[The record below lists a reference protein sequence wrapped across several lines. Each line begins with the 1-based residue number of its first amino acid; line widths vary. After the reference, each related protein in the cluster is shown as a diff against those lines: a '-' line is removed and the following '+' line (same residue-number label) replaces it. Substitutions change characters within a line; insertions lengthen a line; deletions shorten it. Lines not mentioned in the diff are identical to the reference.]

1 MINLVNLKEQEEK
14 PKAIIMAGG
23 AGVGKTFVTDKFKKI
38 AEDNGWVVLNPD
50 QYARNPDPE
59 QRLSLAAAASKINKE
74 VDSLAKSKD
83 KPNII
88 WDTTANN
95 PSKVKE
101 LQDAG
106 YDVLMIMV
114 YAHPSVA
121 FEQNFAR
128 ASKEGEDSLPPY
140 VILKTWASSYNDPHI
155 ENYQKMFGDNFIIID
170 NTSKPG
176 TDNAKIDKFNKA
188 ALQGGKS
195 LEKHIGD
202 IIKSNPKY
210 YSSTQM
216 VSKPANLSKDQQADF
231 NSKVQ
236 ELGLKLEEDDKEA
249 MEKLYQKYFEKN
261 NEVMPLKKVGRKNGM
276 EEVYKSYMSKKVK
289 KDAEKDRVYSD
300 ISSTIKN
307 VGKSFLSIDDAT
319 TKAIKHIGS
328 KKINELTQFLVD
340 GILNESVE
348 QITALFGGGFKP
360 PTKGH
365 LDVVL
370 NGLKQNPEI
379 NNLKII
385 VGGGVRDGITQD
397 QSARIWELYSDIG
410 LIPVETDVIKASPFS
425 YYKEYLRSNPDDKT
439 YVFIGSRPD
448 DEKDQIDVA
457 QRSKFVK
464 NYSDNVIPVEVATTG
479 GISGTEARKLFKT
492 DLESFKDMLPE
503 KLTVGDVKRIID
515 ILNNK
520 SMDSTANPTFN
531 RTEPL
536 TPKKENIDTK
546 SQAKHKGKSSPF
558 GSAYEPV
565 NEVTLIRGKDFG
577 KDKLKEITPIIFL
590 SHDNFKENEIKKLKK
605 DLDSD
610 PSISSRYVGIV
621 VDLNKLK
628 TDKGKIDFNKLIKVG
643 NSIVNDI
650 KNQLKNKFSKLD
662 PVVYVGYNPK
672 KSQIKDIL
680 GNKFIVLNRLD
691 AGPIVVNSMLQFR
704 ASADEMAA
712 AMARNPNFGRAFTK
726 VKLNE
731 NATYSSKID
740 YKQQIKDLTKHMIK
754 KGMNILPLPRVIFK
768 HSDVENASQFL
779 GKTAYYDPN
788 NMAVVL
794 YTEGRHPKDIVRSFA
809 HEMIHH
815 IQNLEDRLGGI
826 NTTNTMEDDNLN
838 DIEREAYTKGN
849 MTFRNWTDNK
859 DGEEVTSLNEIG
871 DASSKVFSWRK
882 TKGMDPK
889 PFKEITDE
897 NVDGIQAEN
906 IYEFETDLGTEYVV
920 NFETEYDP
928 DYQELDVEINFTTL
942 TKRGNIDT
950 EMTSTNKGE
959 QYAVMA
965 TISDIMVNWINEW
978 DKYFHISQVWI
989 EPKVEEDEKEEM
1001 SVFSQRGR
1009 LYKIYL
1015 DKQLSRLNKSYEVE
1029 QKPNAF
1035 KMVPKFENSFYI
1047 DETIKNKDPFGLNQ
1061 FARELIQDNPFQP
1074 VKEDV
1079 KSLAPQEEDVIFNK
1093 NCGCD
1098 KT

>member
-492 DLESFKDMLPE
+492 DLEGFKNMLPE

-546 SQAKHKGKSSPF
+546 SQAKHKGKSAPF
-558 GSAYEPV
+558 GSAYEP
-565 NEVTLIRGKDFG
+565 
-577 KDKLKEITPIIFL
+577 
-590 SHDNFKENEIKKLKK
+590 
-605 DLDSD
+605 
-610 PSISSRYVGIV
+610 
-621 VDLNKLK
+621 
-628 TDKGKIDFNKLIKVG
+628 
-643 NSIVNDI
+643 
-650 KNQLKNKFSKLD
+650 
-662 PVVYVGYNPK
+662 
-672 KSQIKDIL
+672 
-680 GNKFIVLNRLD
+680 
-691 AGPIVVNSMLQFR
+691 
-704 ASADEMAA
+704 
-712 AMARNPNFGRAFTK
+712 
-726 VKLNE
+726 LNE
-731 NATYSSKID
+731 NATYSNHID
-740 YKQQIKDLTKHMIK
+740 YKQQIKDLTKHMLD
-754 KGMNILPLPRVIFK
+754 KGMNILPLPKVIFK
-768 HSDVENASQFL
+768 HGDQENASQFL

-871 DASSKVFSWRK
+871 DASSKVFSYK
-882 TKGMDPK
+882 KIQPGIDAK

-897 NVDGIQAEN
+897 DDRVDNIEAEN
-906 IYEFETDLGTEYVV
+906 VYEFETDLGTKYVV
-920 NFETEYDP
+920 NFEIEYDP
-928 DYQELDVEINFTTL
+928 DYQELEVGIDFTTL

-950 EMTSTNKGE
+950 EMKSTNKGE

-965 TISDIMVNWINEW
+965 TISDIMINWINEW
-978 DKYFHISQVWI
+978 DKYFYISQVWI
-989 EPKVEEDEKEEM
+989 EPKVDADEDVEM
-1001 SVFSQRGR
+1001 SVFSKRGR

-1015 DKQLSRLNKSYEVE
+1015 DKQLSRLDKNYEVQ

-1035 KMVPKFENSFYI
+1035 KIVPKFKNLK
-1047 DETIKNKDPFGLNQ
+1047 ETKKQKDPFGLNQ

-1079 KSLAPQEEDVIFNK
+1079 KSLAPQENDVIFNK

>member
-1 MINLVNLKEQEEK
+1 MMGLVNLREQEEK

-176 TDNAKIDKFNKA
+176 TDNSKIDAFNKA
-188 ALQGGKS
+188 AQQGGKA
-195 LEKHIGD
+195 LEKHIED

-289 KDAEKDRVYSD
+289 KDAEKSKVYND

-307 VGKSFLSIDDAT
+307 VGKSFSSIDDAT
-319 TKAIKHIGS
+319 SKAIAHIGQ
-328 KKINELTQFLVD
+328 KKLNELTQFIVD
-340 GILNESVE
+340 SILNESVE

-397 QSARIWELYSDIG
+397 QSARIWELYNDIG

-439 YVFIGSRPD
+439 YVFIGSREG

-464 NYSDNVIPVEVATTG
+464 NYSDNVIPVEVSTG
-479 GISGTEARKLFKT
+479 GNISGTEARKLFKT

-515 ILNNK
+515 ILNGK
-520 SMDSTANPTFN
+520 PADSTVNPTFN

-546 SQAKHKGKSSPF
+546 SQAKHKGKSAPF

-565 NEVTLIRGKDFG
+565 NE
-577 KDKLKEITPIIFL
+577 
-590 SHDNFKENEIKKLKK
+590 
-605 DLDSD
+605 
-610 PSISSRYVGIV
+610 
-621 VDLNKLK
+621 
-628 TDKGKIDFNKLIKVG
+628 
-643 NSIVNDI
+643 
-650 KNQLKNKFSKLD
+650 
-662 PVVYVGYNPK
+662 
-672 KSQIKDIL
+672 
-680 GNKFIVLNRLD
+680 
-691 AGPIVVNSMLQFR
+691 
-704 ASADEMAA
+704 
-712 AMARNPNFGRAFTK
+712 
-726 VKLNE
+726 
-731 NATYSSKID
+731 NATYSNNIN
-740 YKQQIKDLTKHMIK
+740 YKKYIKELTTHMLNQ
-754 KGMNILPLPRVIFK
+754 GMKLTPLPKVIFK
-768 HSDVENASQFL
+768 NGDKENAGNFF
-779 GKTAYYDPN
+779 GKTAYYQPDT
-788 NMAVVL
+788 MEIVL

-815 IQNLEDRLGGI
+815 IQNLEGRLEGI
-826 NTTNTMEDDNLN
+826 ATTNTQEDDHLTA
-838 DIEREAYTKGN
+838 IEAEAYQDGN
-849 MTFRNWTDNK
+849 LAFRGYTDT
-859 DGEEVTSLNEIG
+859 VLNE
-871 DASSKVFSWRK
+871 K
-882 TKGMDPK
+882 
-889 PFKEITDE
+889 
-897 NVDGIQAEN
+897 
-906 IYEFETDLGTEYVV
+906 
-920 NFETEYDP
+920 
-928 DYQELDVEINFTTL
+928 
-942 TKRGNIDT
+942 
-950 EMTSTNKGE
+950 
-959 QYAVMA
+959 
-965 TISDIMVNWINEW
+965 
-978 DKYFHISQVWI
+978 
-989 EPKVEEDEKEEM
+989 
-1001 SVFSQRGR
+1001 
-1009 LYKIYL
+1009 
-1015 DKQLSRLNKSYEVE
+1015 
-1029 QKPNAF
+1029 
-1035 KMVPKFENSFYI
+1035 
-1047 DETIKNKDPFGLNQ
+1047 KNKDPFGLNQ
-1061 FARELIQDNPFQP
+1061 FARELIQDNPQP
-1074 VKEDV
+1074 VKEDIE
-1079 KSLAPQEEDVIFNK
+1079 SLAPQENDVIFSK